1 MTPSLP
7 FAGID
12 GCRGGWIVARWDGGA
27 TLLLERIA
35 AVAPLFERA
44 DAPDIAAIDMPIGL
58 PIGLPEQVGAGGRTP
73 ERLVRPLLGMR
84 QSSVFSVPARAAVM
98 AGVGPGEETARYR
111 AACAAALAASDPPR
125 AVAKQC
131 FHLFPKIA
139 ELDLLLRHRPELRA
153 RLVECHPEVAF
164 WAMNAQAALDLP
176 KKVKNRPHA
185 PGLDLRRRLLG
196 ASGVPTGLLTE
207 QNARALGAGLDDLID
222 AAACAVTAK
231 RVAEGKALRFPD
243 PPEADA
249 LGLPIA
255 IVA

>member
-1 MTPSLP
+1 MTVALP

-12 GCRGGWIVARWDGGA
+12 GCRGGWIVARWDGA
-27 TLLLERIA
+27 QVLTLARVTHVHE
-35 AVAPLFERA
+35 LFEA
-44 DAPDIAAIDMPIGL
+44 PDAPDITAIDMPIGL
-58 PIGLPEQVGAGGRTP
+58 PERVGAGGRAP
-73 ERLVRPLLGMR
+73 ERLVRPLLGLR

-98 AGVGPGEETARYR
+98 AGVGPGDETSRYR
-111 AACAAALAASDPPR
+111 AACAAALASSDPPR

-131 FHLFPKIA
+131 FHLFPKMA
-139 ELDLLLRHRPELRA
+139 EVDHLLRSRPKLRA

-164 WAMNAQAALDLP
+164 WAMNGQAALDLP
-176 KKVKNRPHA
+176 KKVKNRPYP
-185 PGLDLRRRLLG
+185 PGLDLRLTLLG
-196 ASGVPTGLLTE
+196 ASGVPCDLLNAQT
-207 QNARALGAGLDDLID
+207 ARALGAGLDDLID

-249 LGLPIA
+249 FGLPVA